1 MAEQEETLPVAGE
14 TLPSIDP
21 GASFAGLSVHAQ
33 VFWLAVPVLM
43 EQVFTFF
50 VGFYDTYLAGHIE
63 GQQSAATAA
72 ICMGAYVSWLASL
85 MFMLASTGALA
96 LVARAKGRG
105 DLAEVNVVVGRAVAI
120 AGVIGLLFAAVA
132 IPCAEYFVK
141 LTKLSPEASL
151 IAVRYIR
158 LDACGEIFTAI
169 TLAGTAV
176 CRGAGQMKLPMAI
189 LAGVSLV
196 NVLSTT
202 ALVYGWGPLPE
213 LGVDGIVGGTCVA
226 RVLGGC
232 LMLGTLFLGVDG
244 LKLRLRELR
253 LRGEHVTR
261 MTTIAW
267 PAMVDGIIAW
277 TAHFVFVGVIS
288 QLGDTAFAAHY
299 IGVDFEAIT
308 YLPAVAW
315 GAAAATAIGQSLG
328 AGDRERAMRCGHAAA
343 LQCLPVG
350 IINTLVF
357 GLAGGWVFRV
367 MTSSTEIQEVGT
379 SAMGVLA
386 ACQIPLVIGIV
397 YIHGLRGSGE
407 TRLPLILAIVS
418 TAGLRVP
425 IAWWFGIKCG
435 GGLAGA
441 WLGMLADVT
450 VRGLLGA
457 GLYSWGRW
465 TKLKI

>member
-1 MAEQEETLPVAGE
+1 MAEPEETLPVPGE
-14 TLPSIDP
+14 NLQPEIGIANPP
-21 GASFAGLSVHAQ
+21 GQSVHAQ
-33 VFWLAVPVLM
+33 IFWLALPVLF
-43 EQVFTFF
+43 EQVFAFF

-85 MFMLASTGALA
+85 MFMLASSGALA

-105 DLAEVNVVVGRAVAI
+105 DLAEVQIIAGRAVAI
-120 AGVIGLLFAAVA
+120 AGTLGMLFAALT
-132 IPCAEYFVK
+132 IPFAEYFVR
-141 LTKLSPEASL
+141 LTKLSPEAAA

-158 LDACGEIFTAI
+158 ADACGEIFTAL

-176 CRGAGQMKLPMAI
+176 SRGMGQMKVPLGI
-189 LAGVSLV
+189 LVVVSLV
-196 NVLSTT
+196 NVLCSS

-213 LGVDGIVGGTCVA
+213 LGVDGIVGGTVIARVSGGLLMLAVLFRGFDGFRLQWKELQLRGAHVA
-226 RVLGGC
+226 RMTKIALPA
-232 LMLGTLFLGVDG
+232 MIDG
-244 LKLRLRELR
+244 
-253 LRGEHVTR
+253 
-261 MTTIAW
+261 MIAW
-267 PAMVDGIIAW
+267 S
-277 TAHFVFVGVIS
+277 AHFTFVGVIS
-288 QLGDTAFAAHY
+288 RLGDTSFAAHY

-308 YLPAVAW
+308 YLPATAW

-350 IINTLVF
+350 IIGTLVF

-367 MTSSTEIQEVGT
+367 MTSSEAIQEVGT
-379 SAMGVLA
+379 QAMGVLA
-386 ACQIPLVIGIV
+386 LCQVPLVIGIV
-397 YIHGLRGSGE
+397 YIHGLRGAGE

-425 IAWWFGIKCG
+425 IAWLFGITWG
-435 GGLAGA
+435 GGLTGA
-441 WLGMLADVT
+441 WIGMLADVT
-450 VRGLLGA
+450 VRGVLGA